1 MKARWTPC
9 IRLPLVWH
17 FLFKA
22 SGVER
27 VRGTWTFKNAYTI
40 TVDDRGEE
48 VGLYQPKHP
57 KP

>member
-1 MKARWTPC
+1 
-9 IRLPLVWH
+9 VWH

-27 VRGTWTFKNAYTI
+27 VRGTGTFKNAYTI